1 MFADGGSRG
10 NPGIAGSGSVI
21 IDAASG
27 QTLRTIAWVVGKK
40 ATNNVAEYQGLI
52 NGLQAA
58 ADLGAREVAVRM
70 DSKLVVEQM
79 SGRWKI
85 KHPDMQ
91 KLALRARELLARFA
105 EVTFTWVPRK
115 ENAAADA
122 LANEAMDAAEK
133 GHEVGEVGRKERNE
147 AASAPSSWRPPA
159 AAKTTLI
166 LLRHGQTEHSAGG
179 RYSGRGDLGLTEEGE
194 RQAKAAAQVV
204 RSRGGIDGIVASPL
218 QWAQQSAGFVAD
230 AVELPVETVE
240 ELTELDFGDWE
251 GLTYQEA
258 AARDPELHRQWLHDA
273 AVSCP
278 GGENLDDL
286 YTRVSAWAKK
296 LVAERAGQIVVV
308 VSHVSPIKAIL
319 GAALGV
325 GPQVFDRVFLDL
337 SSLSVVEF
345 FDSHAVVHAVNLTGG
360 LPR

>member
-1 MFADGGSRG
+1 M
-10 NPGIAGSGSVI
+10 
-21 IDAASG
+21 
-27 QTLRTIAWVVGKK
+27 
-40 ATNNVAEYQGLI
+40 
-52 NGLQAA
+52 
-58 ADLGAREVAVRM
+58 
-70 DSKLVVEQM
+70 
-79 SGRWKI
+79 
-85 KHPDMQ
+85 
-91 KLALRARELLARFA
+91 
-105 EVTFTWVPRK
+105 
-115 ENAAADA
+115 
-122 LANEAMDAAEK
+122 
-133 GHEVGEVGRKERNE
+133 
-147 AASAPSSWRPPA
+147 
-159 AAKTTLI
+159 
-166 LLRHGQTEHSAGG
+166 LRHGQTEHSAGG